1 MLNHSFNSA
10 LAPYIEGFL
19 EYKHSLGYSYVGQE
33 TKLKNLD
40 RFWLEENGN
49 PAVISRETLLGWS
62 TKRETESTCSRG
74 DRLSIVRQLSLYMNG
89 IGVDAYIPT
98 DRCTASHPVIH
109 ILSPEE
115 IVEFI
120 GVVDNYNPPES
131 HRRFSRLANEYRVVF
146 RLLLTTGM
154 RRSEAA
160 CIKIEDIDL
169 SARNIKI
176 YGTKNYKDRIVFI
189 PPDMADL
196 IAEYIEYLKNVSDDS
211 VYWLFPSFD
220 ITKPMPAGTITDHF
234 RQFWRMTSYAGT
246 LEKSPTVHSLR
257 HTYVVMKMNQW
268 MKEGVDLNVMM
279 PYLSK
284 QLGHKSINE
293 TFYYYHQVKEAFDI
307 IRQKDTIATRVIP
320 EARIR

>member
-19 EYKHSLGYSYVGQE
+19 EYKRSLGYSYVGQE

-49 PAVISRETLLGWS
+49 PALLTRENLLGWS
-62 TKRETESTCSRG
+62 AKRETESTNSRG
-74 DRLSIVRQLSLYMNG
+74 ERLSVVRQLALYMNG

-98 DRCTASHPVIH
+98 DKCTASHPVIH
-109 ILSPEE
+109 VLSPEE
-115 IVEFI
+115 VVEFI
-120 GVVDNYNPPES
+120 RVVDNYDPPKS
-131 HRRFSRLANEYRVVF
+131 HRRFSRLANEYRIIF

-160 CIKIEDIDL
+160 SIKIENVNLPDK
-169 SARNIKI
+169 NIRI
-176 YGTKNYKDRIVFI
+176 YDTKNYKDRLVFV
-189 PPDMADL
+189 PDDMADL
-196 IAEYIEYLKNVSDDS
+196 IADYLEYLKSVSDIA
-211 VYWLFPSFD
+211 VFWLFPSLD
-220 ITKPMPAGTITDHF
+220 ITKPIHPGSLTGRFH
-234 RQFWRMTSYAGT
+234 QFWGMTSFAGT
-246 LEKSPTVHSLR
+246 LEKDPTVHSLR

-268 MKEGVDLNVMM
+268 MKEGADLKVMM

-307 IRQKDTIATRVIP
+307 IRKKDTMSSRVIP

>member
-19 EYKHSLGYSYVGQE
+19 EYKRSLGYSYVSQE

-49 PAVISRETLLGWS
+49 PPFLTRENLLGWS
-62 TKRETESTCSRG
+62 AKRGTESTCARG
-74 DRLSIVRQLSLYMNG
+74 ERLSVVRQLSLYMNG

-109 ILSPEE
+109 VLSPEE
-115 IVEFI
+115 VVEFI
-120 GVVDNYNPPES
+120 RVVDNYTPPKS
-131 HRRFSRLANEYRVVF
+131 HRRFSRLANEYRVIF

-160 CIKIEDIDL
+160 GIKIEDIAL
-169 SARNIKI
+169 SDNNIRI

-189 PPDMADL
+189 PPDMARL
-196 IAEYIEYLKNVSDDS
+196 IATYLDYLKSTSDND
-211 VYWLFPSFD
+211 VYWLFPSLD
-220 ITKPMPAGTITDHF
+220 ISKPIPAGTITDHF
-234 RQFWRMTSYAGT
+234 RQFWRMTSYAGS
-246 LEKSPTVHSLR
+246 LEKDPTVHSLR

-268 MKEGVDLNVMM
+268 MKEGADLKVMM
-279 PYLSK
+279 PYLCK
-284 QLGHKSINE
+284 QLGHKSVNE

-307 IRQKDTIATRVIP
+307 IRQKDTMAARVIP
-320 EARIR
+320 KARIR

>member
-10 LAPYIEGFL
+10 LAPYIERFL
-19 EYKHSLGYSYVGQE
+19 EHKHALGYSYVGQE
-33 TKLKNLD
+33 TVLKNLD
-40 RFWLEENGN
+40 RFWIEENGN
-49 PAVISRETLLGWS
+49 PELLTRENLLGWS
-62 TKRETESTCSRG
+62 NKRETESAATRG
-74 DRLSIVRQLSLYMNG
+74 NRLGVVRQLSMYMNG
-89 IGVDAYIPT
+89 IGVKAYIPT

-109 ILSPEE
+109 ILSPDE
-115 IVEFI
+115 IIEFFR
-120 GVVDNYNPPES
+120 VVDNYNPPET

-160 CIKIEDIDL
+160 SIKIEDVDL
-169 SARNIKI
+169 STGNIRV

-189 PPDMADL
+189 PADMADL
-196 IAEYIEYLKNVSDDS
+196 IAEYLEYLKSTSDNA
-211 VYWLFPSFD
+211 VYWLFPSLD
-220 ITKPMPAGTITDHF
+220 ITKPILPGTLTDHF
-234 RQFWRMTSYAGT
+234 RQFWRQTSCAGT

-268 MKEGVDLNVMM
+268 MKEGVDLKVMM

-284 QLGHKSINE
+284 QLGHKSISE

-307 IRQKDTIATRVIP
+307 IRQKDTMAAKVIP